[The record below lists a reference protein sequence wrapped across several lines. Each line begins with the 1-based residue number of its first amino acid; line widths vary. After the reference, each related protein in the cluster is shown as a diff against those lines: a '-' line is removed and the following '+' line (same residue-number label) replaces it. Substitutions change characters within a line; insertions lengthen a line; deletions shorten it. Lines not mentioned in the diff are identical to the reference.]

1 MESYYDILQVSPKA
15 EPAVIT
21 AAYKRLAQTYHPD
34 AIQQRISQ
42 LKAQIDYHRHRYYGL
57 DSPEISDVEYD
68 GLVNELKH
76 LQNPLSSATERMADI
91 NEAYEVL
98 SDPVKRASY
107 DKEIGTGSETQD
119 AGGRHVSDE
128 EVMTNLFRFAAEEA
142 AAGKKRHQV
151 ADTLTRNGVPY
162 DIAHIITER
171 VFKYRSK
178 LRGKEGKKSMGCG
191 LAMLIVGG
199 LITGITYLAAS
210 GPGGGTY
217 VVTTGLFI
225 VGTITLIAGIIQYLR
240 S

>member
-1 MESYYDILQVSPKA
+1 MESYYDVLQVSPKA

-34 AIQQRISQ
+34 KS
-42 LKAQIDYHRHRYYGL
+42 KD
-57 DSPEISDVEYD
+57 PEATAKMAKINLAYD
-68 GLVNELKH
+68 
-76 LQNPLSSATERMADI
+76 
-91 NEAYEVL
+91 VL
-98 SDPVKRASY
+98 SHPVKRTSY
-107 DKEIGTGSETQD
+107 DRGLGTGSETQD
-119 AGGRHVSDE
+119 AGGRHVNDE

-142 AAGKKRHQV
+142 AAGKNRRQV
-151 ADTLTRNGVPY
+151 ADTLTNNGVPY
-162 DIAHIITER
+162 DIAHVITER
-171 VFKYRSK
+171 VFEYRSE
-178 LRGKEGKKSMGCG
+178 LRGKEGQKSIGCG

-217 VVTTGLFI
+217 FVTTGLFI